1 MLVDAITAANTDT
14 ATGGCPAGSDADTIV
29 LPPGSTQTLTEV
41 NNSTYGPTGL
51 PIISSVVTLEGQ
63 GSIITRQE
71 SYTETSRFR
80 IIAVNSTGNLTLN
93 ETTVSG
99 GRFPF
104 SYDDRFNG
112 GGIAN
117 YGGTLTVL
125 NSTITGNGTS
135 RYYGAGGGVANVG
148 GTLAVLN
155 STITGNSATRY
166 GGAGGGVANLGGTLT
181 MLNSIIVNNFS
192 GDGYVGSGGGVANVD
207 GTLTM
212 LNSIIA
218 NNYASGEM
226 GRGGRGGGVFNL
238 LGQIPRSLL
247 RLLPG
252 CYCRVHERLS
262 T

>member
-148 GTLAVLN
+148 GTL
-155 STITGNSATRY
+155 
-166 GGAGGGVANLGGTLT
+166 T